1 MLSTDFPYFHK
12 DCPISVTTHNGT
24 CIGVDFR
31 DVFLVHLLPRDGHS
45 NVHLLAGDGHSLVCS
60 VLVSGG
66 AARPLERDAARH
78 VSTLD
83 LLDLFE
89 ALFTILLY
97 VNSVKTCRDAFLRL
111 SKQDCRINRLLSRR
125 LGSWLRRKNASLQFG
140 NNRAAHIKWNSSNS
154 GYYT

>member
-45 NVHLLAGDGHSLVCS
+45 FAKVVKIIHPPSFWRIFLYLFLHGVSTERAFCWRSFWGDKSAVPWQLGVLRECPSLGRRWTSLVCS
-60 VLVSGG
+60 ALVGG
-66 AARPLERDAARH
+66 DAARH

-83 LLDLFE
+83 LLALFE
-89 ALFTILLY
+89 A
-97 VNSVKTCRDAFLRL
+97 
-111 SKQDCRINRLLSRR
+111 Q
-125 LGSWLRRKNASLQFG
+125 
-140 NNRAAHIKWNSSNS
+140 
-154 GYYT
+154 